1 MLKPAQAEAIL
12 DGCARFDARS
22 GQWSGSVRYRLLFTT
37 LSETGMRLGKCLSL
51 KHCDWHVGRDG
62 TPFVE
67 VVPRQDHPAG
77 VRVKNGRFRR
87 IYISDDLERLHSE
100 YVWEL
105 CDANA
110 HRAVDLE
117 NFSHHL
123 DLRDSRGE
131 LLLYSRSHRLRHT
144 KATTLINAGSPIHV
158 VQRYLGHLSPEMTM
172 RYAAILASTAEREFL
187 ALAKIGRDGRE
198 VGMDRRDMLD
208 LVQLDRRTDRILPNG
223 YCLLPPT
230 RSCDKGN
237 ACHGCDHFA
246 TDRTFL
252 PDIQRQFAETQSLV
266 ATRQARHT
274 ERYGE
279 PMSRTNVWMEQR
291 NAEIRSMQLE
301 IVALE
306 AQPTDST
313 AVVRGAGVLGRTG
326 HQDAANT
333 SDSKGASHS

>member
-1 MLKPAQAEAIL
+1 
-12 DGCARFDARS
+12 
-22 GQWSGSVRYRLLFTT
+22 
-37 LSETGMRLGKCLSL
+37 
-51 KHCDWHVGRDG
+51 
-62 TPFVE
+62 
-67 VVPRQDHPAG
+67 
-77 VRVKNGRFRR
+77 
-87 IYISDDLERLHSE
+87 
-100 YVWEL
+100 
-105 CDANA
+105 
-110 HRAVDLE
+110 
-117 NFSHHL
+117 
-123 DLRDSRGE
+123 
-131 LLLYSRSHRLRHT
+131 
-144 KATTLINAGSPIHV
+144 
-158 VQRYLGHLSPEMTM
+158 MTM
-172 RYAAILASTAEREFL
+172 RYAATLASTEEREFL
-187 ALAKIGRDGRE
+187 ALAKIGRGGRE
-198 VGMDRRDMLD
+198 IGMGRRDMLD

-237 ACHGCDHFA
+237 ACHGCGHFA

-252 PDIQRQFAETQSLV
+252 PDIQRQLAETQSLV

-279 PMSRTNVWMEQR
+279 PMSGTNVWMEQR

-326 HQDAANT
+326 YQDAANT